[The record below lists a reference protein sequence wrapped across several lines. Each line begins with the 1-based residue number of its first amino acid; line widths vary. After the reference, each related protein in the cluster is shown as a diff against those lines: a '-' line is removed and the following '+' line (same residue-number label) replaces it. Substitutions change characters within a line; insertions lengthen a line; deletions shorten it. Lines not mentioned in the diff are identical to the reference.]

1 MDESPISDPFD
12 NDDSKDQS
20 RLSFSSDMS
29 PMDADT
35 GSRSLAWLILGVGV
49 IGCCL
54 MVAVA
59 FLLYRPDVQSLVD
72 QAFPSFT
79 PTPSRTP
86 SSTPTASSTPTRTPT
101 RTPTPTPELLTL
113 PSEITPELEE
123 NFDSESY
130 TWENMYA
137 DSSARVQL
145 GRLILRSKNRGYI
158 AVVLCKD
165 CPIAG
170 DQFFLQAEISS
181 AKPTLDEYGLVFC
194 SPGYGSVF
202 YAFEIDPS
210 GQKFHLTKHSGD
222 DWTYPINPKF
232 SNLIRRHP
240 ESNTLTVNYNQG
252 EIKLYINGVFVGSY
266 QEENPSTC
274 RQIGFIVNDAGFDM
288 IADNVLVYKSMDA
301 GTNTQSP

>member
-1 MDESPISDPFD
+1 MSESPLFNPL
-12 NDDSKDQS
+12 DDDHGEKMNPPGDSA
-20 RLSFSSDMS
+20 DMS
-29 PMDADT
+29 PLDADT
-35 GSRSLAWLILGVGV
+35 GGQSLAWMILAAGGF
-49 IGCCL
+49 GCCL
-54 MVAVA
+54 LLAVA

-72 QAFPSFT
+72 RAFPSFT

-113 PSEITPELEE
+113 PSENTPELDE

-130 TWENMYA
+130 TWENIYA
-137 DSSARVQL
+137 DSSSQVQL
-145 GRLILRSKNRGYI
+145 GRLIFRSKNRGYI

-165 CPIAG
+165 CPIFG
-170 DQFFLQAEISS
+170 DQFFFQAEISS

-210 GQKFHLTKHSGD
+210 SQKFHLTKHSGD

-252 EIKLYINGVFVGSY
+252 EIKLYINGVFAGSY

-274 RQIGFIVNDAGFDM
+274 RQIGFIVNEAGFDM
-288 IADNVLVYKSMDA
+288 IADNVLVYKSMDP
-301 GTNTQSP
+301 GPNTQSP